1 MVKTPLNASSGRN
14 LADIRL
20 INRGV
25 IFRSIRDANAISR
38 AELAK
43 KSGLNPATVTHI
55 VRELI
60 DQGLI
65 EDTGNSK
72 SQGGRPSSLLQV
84 RSEAGY
90 IIAVHLDRYFM
101 RAMITNLNLG
111 ERVESELVA
120 TRSTSSSQINISSLL
135 DLIDGLIKKSNL
147 DESKLLGIGI
157 CSPGPLDSKK
167 GILLSP
173 PNFPG
178 WPDTPIRKIVQDRF
192 HLHTFLDQN
201 ANACAYAEKLFGED
215 RESNNFVFI
224 LAETGLSG
232 GIFIEG
238 DVYRGD
244 TDIAGE
250 IGHTT
255 IDFNGPQC
263 SCGNY
268 GCLELYASPQA
279 VEQYVCDQVKSGR
292 KSSVCSEGKPVETVS
307 FEEIAKGA
315 SENDPVCLE
324 AINSMTKAFSIGVAN
339 IINTFDPSAIVIGG
353 KIALAQDLMRGP
365 IEEGIRSRTIMGK
378 TSPVPLYFSRLGQD
392 VQIIGAFSL
401 VLRELF
407 QNPSLKNQP
416 LQP

>member
-1 MVKTPLNASSGRN
+1 MVKTPLKTSSGRN
-14 LADIRL
+14 LADVRL

-43 KSGLNPATVTHI
+43 NSGLNPATVTHI

-65 EDTGNSK
+65 EDTGNTK

-101 RAMITNLNLG
+101 RAMITNLNLD
-111 ERVESELVA
+111 ERIESELIA

-135 DLIDGLIKKSNL
+135 ELIDGLIKKSKV

-157 CSPGPLDSKK
+157 CSPGPLDSKR
-167 GILLSP
+167 GMLLSP

-178 WPDTPIRKIVQDRF
+178 WPDTPIRKLVQDRF

-201 ANACAYAEKLFGED
+201 ANACAYGEKLFGEF
-215 RESNNFVFI
+215 RESDNFVFI
-224 LAETGLSG
+224 LAESGLSG
-232 GIFIEG
+232 GIFING
-238 DVYRGD
+238 DVYRGE

-263 SCGNY
+263 TCGNY

-279 VEQYVCDQVKSGR
+279 VEQYVCDQIKSGR
-292 KSSVCSEGKPVETVS
+292 KSSVSCDSKTLEAIS
-307 FEEIAKGA
+307 FEEITAEAKK
-315 SENDPVCLE
+315 NDPVCLE
-324 AINSMTKAFSIGVAN
+324 AINSMTKAFSIGVTN
-339 IINTFDPSAIVIGG
+339 IVNTFDPSAVVIGG
-353 KIALAQDLMRGP
+353 KIALAQEFMREP
-365 IEEGIRSRTIMGK
+365 IQEAIRSRTIMGK
-378 TSPVPLYFSRLGQD
+378 NSKVPLYFSQLGQD

-407 QNPSLKNQP
+407 QNPSLKQQP
-416 LQP
+416 L

>member
-1 MVKTPLNASSGRN
+1 MVKTPLNSSSGRN
-14 LADIRL
+14 LADVKL

-25 IFRSIRDANAISR
+25 IFRTIRDANFISR

-65 EDTGNSK
+65 EDTGNTK

-90 IIAVHLDRYFM
+90 VIAVHLDRYFM

-120 TRSTSSSQINISSLL
+120 TRSTSSSEINISSLL
-135 DLIDGLIKKSNL
+135 DLIDGLIKKSGI
-147 DESKLLGIGI
+147 DISKLLGIGI

-178 WPDTPIRKIVQDRF
+178 WPDTPIRKLVQDRF

-215 RESNNFVFI
+215 RESDNFVFI

-238 DVYRGD
+238 DVYRGE

-279 VEQYVCDQVKSGR
+279 VEQYVSDQIKSGR
-292 KSSVCSEGKPVETVS
+292 KSSVCPDRKAAEAVS
-307 FEEIAKGA
+307 FEDITVEARK
-315 SENDPVCLE
+315 NDPVCLE
-324 AINSMTKAFSIGVAN
+324 AIGAMTKAFSIGVAN
-339 IINTFDPSAIVIGG
+339 IINTFDPSAVVIGG
-353 KIALAQDLMRGP
+353 QIALAQDFMRGP
-365 IEEGIRSRTIMGK
+365 IEASIRSRTIMGK
-378 TSPVPLYFSRLGQD
+378 TNPVPLYFSQLGQD

-416 LQP
+416 LQL